1 MIEWRAVFIY
11 LPMLAVYLIYLANKS
26 NDVPKS
32 EQEPESITTDTKTLI
47 EELHRLTQQHTDLQQ
62 FMFDTEQEKDTTYS
76 ISYKT
81 ADNTTKTAEIIKAVD
96 STPYI
101 RELAQQQITATESR
115 IQDIIQQLNA
125 PLTHEETA
133 TEKAVYVAD
142 TKISRTM
149 QYISRT
155 LKKRKSGDSKKRQG
169 ENNV

>member
-1 MIEWRAVFIY
+1 MIEWKAVFIY
-11 LPMLAVYLIYLANKS
+11 LPMLIFYILYRIKTKKTAPV
-26 NDVPKS
+26 S
-32 EQEPESITTDTKTLI
+32 EQENITTNTKLLI
-47 EELHRLTQQHTDLQQ
+47 AELNILTEKHTNLQQ
-62 FMFDTEQEKDTTYS
+62 FLFDTEQEKDTTYS

-101 RELAQQQITATESR
+101 RELTQQQIRVVESR
-115 IQDIIQQLNA
+115 INYLIQQLNA
-125 PLTHEETA
+125 PVPHEETA

>member
-1 MIEWRAVFIY
+1 MLGHASIKMTMDLYTHMLPDKKEEEMMKFAELQVAV
-11 LPMLAVYLIYLANKS
+11 MNMADETAEKS
-26 NDVPKS
+26 
-32 EQEPESITTDTKTLI
+32 
-47 EELHRLTQQHTDLQQ
+47 
-62 FMFDTEQEKDTTYS
+62 FEKAKEREKERTYS

-125 PLTHEETA
+125 PVPHEKET